1 MQKKKKSYLFGVLIT
16 VLGVA
21 ILLYPAFAQAWNK
34 GRQSVATQ
42 EYDHRTEQMQ
52 KSEIQAELQKA
63 DDYNSNLLAIQMPL
77 VNDES
82 KENYDETLDMMGDG
96 VMGYIYI
103 PKIDVKVPIYHYS
116 DNATIA
122 KGVGHM
128 VGSSLPVGG
137 TGTHAILAAHTGMPS
152 SRYFTDL
159 TKMEIGDTFEI
170 TVLNRK
176 LEYEIDQIQ
185 TVLPNETDQFET
197 IDPNG
202 DYVTLVTCTP
212 YGINTHRL
220 LVRGRRVSG
229 DASSVVTLTADYWW
243 IRALFAAGCITLAV
257 TAIFGGL
264 YAYKSKMQKRS
275 HR

>member
-103 PKIDVKVPIYHYS
+103 PKIDVKAPIYHYS

-185 TVLPNETDQFET
+185 TVLPNETEQFET

-220 LVRGRRVSG
+220 LVRGRRVQG
-229 DASSVVTLTADYWW
+229 VDSSTVRMNADYTW
-243 IRALFAAGCITLAV
+243 IRKLFMTGCFALGGVAV
-257 TAIFGGL
+257 VCVGMHIKKKKKKG
-264 YAYKSKMQKRS
+264 SR
-275 HR
+275 

>member
-63 DDYNSNLLAIQMPL
+63 DDYNSNLLTIQMPL

-82 KENYDETLDMMGDG
+82 KENYNETLDIMGDG

-159 TKMEIGDTFEI
+159 SKMEIGDTFEI

-185 TVLPNETDQFET
+185 TVLPNETEQFET

>member
-63 DDYNSNLLAIQMPL
+63 DDYNSNLLTIQMPL

-137 TGTHAILAAHTGMPS
+137 TGTHAILAAHTGMPT

-159 TKMEIGDTFEI
+159 TKMKIGDTFEI
-170 TVLNRK
+170 TVLDRK
-176 LEYEIDQIQ
+176 LEYQVDQIE
-185 TVLPNETDQFET
+185 TILPSETDQFER
-197 IDPNG
+197 IDPNA

-220 LVRGRRVSG
+220 LVRGRRIP
-229 DASSVVTLTADYWW
+229 DADRSAVTLTADYEW
-243 IRALFAAGCITLAV
+243 IHALFVGGCVTLAATV
-257 TAIFGGL
+257 IFGGL
-264 YAYKSKMQKRS
+264 YAYKCKQQKRS
-275 HR
+275 H

>member
-1 MQKKKKSYLFGVLIT
+1 MKKKKSNTWIGVLIT
-16 VLGVA
+16 VIGLG

-42 EYDHRTEQMQ
+42 EYDSLAAQMQ
-52 KSEIQAELQKA
+52 EKEIQQELKAA
-63 DDYNSNLLAIQMPL
+63 DDYNAHLREITMPL

-82 KENYDETLDMMGDG
+82 KEGYAETLDVTGDG

-137 TGTHAILAAHTGMPS
+137 AGTHAILAAHTGMPS

-185 TVLPNETDQFET
+185 TVLPDETDQFET
-197 IDPNG
+197 IDPTQ

-220 LVRGRRVSG
+220 LVRGRRVAGNSRS
-229 DASSVVTLTADYWW
+229 AVTLTADYWW
-243 IRALFAAGCITLAV
+243 IRALFIGGCVTLV
-257 TAIFGGL
+257 GTAIFGGL
-264 YAYKSKMQKRS
+264 YAYKNKVEKRS
-275 HR
+275 R

>member
-42 EYDHRTEQMQ
+42 EYDRRTEQMQ

-63 DDYNSNLLAIQMPL
+63 DDYNSNLLTIQMPL
-77 VNDES
+77 VNNES

-137 TGTHAILAAHTGMPS
+137 TGTHAILAAHTGMPT

-159 TKMEIGDTFEI
+159 TKMKIGDTFEI
-170 TVLNRK
+170 TVLDRK
-176 LEYEIDQIQ
+176 LEYQVDQIE
-185 TVLPNETDQFET
+185 TILPSETDQFET

>member
-1 MQKKKKSYLFGVLIT
+1 LFGVLIT

-185 TVLPNETDQFET
+185 TVLPNETEQFET

-220 LVRGRRVSG
+220 LVRGRRVQG
-229 DASSVVTLTADYWW
+229 VDSSTVRMNADYTW
-243 IRALFAAGCITLAV
+243 IRKLFMTGCFALGGVAV
-257 TAIFGGL
+257 VCVGMHIKKKKKKG
-264 YAYKSKMQKRS
+264 SR
-275 HR
+275 